1 MKKLLLIA
9 AIIILGPGVKAQ
21 TTEPGAKPIKR
32 TDTAK
37 LYHPNADAKADI
49 AAAVKQAAAS
59 HKNVLLQ
66 LGGNWCI
73 WCIYF
78 NDLVKNDAELDK
90 YLRANYVVVHVN
102 YSPEN
107 KNEKVLADLG
117 YPQRFGFPVFVVLD
131 DKGKRLH
138 TQNSAYL
145 EEGKGHSKAK
155 VMEFFQNWSPAA
167 IDPKSYEP
175 KAK

>member
-1 MKKLLLIA
+1 MKKLLLITSL
-9 AIIILGPGVKAQ
+9 IILGLGVKAQ
-21 TTEPGAKPIKR
+21 TTAVPAKTVKL

-37 LYHPNADAKADI
+37 LYHPAADAKADI

-66 LGGNWCI
+66 IGGNWCI

-78 NDLVKNDAELDK
+78 NDLVKKDAELDK
-90 YLRANYVVVHVN
+90 YLRDNYVVVHVN

-107 KNEKVLADLG
+107 KNEQVLADLG

-131 DKGKRLH
+131 AKGKRLH

-145 EEGKGHSKAK
+145 EEGRGHSKAK
-155 VMEFFQNWSPAA
+155 VLEFFQNWSPAA
-167 IDPKSYEP
+167 IDPKSYVVN
-175 KAK
+175 AK